1 MFHKFILPVSIF
13 SFLIATI
20 LFSSQVF
27 AIGKP
32 ESNATKSNGEA
43 NSNSANTKRISLSVD
58 SEGINDS
65 SQSGNTKKQFGRS
78 HMPPFAQLRLQ
89 NAKLKACEAKS
100 ASITSRSNHLVQLA
114 DKMIKV
120 FTSIAGGVEQ
130 YYLTKVVPTGAI
142 LPNYD
147 ALVADIAT
155 KENAIAPLL
164 QAAKDDASN
173 FSCTGNN
180 PGAQLTQYK
189 TDMQAV
195 IRGLKEYRTSVKNLI
210 VAVRTLPSLKGTI
223 TPSAT
228 PSVTLIPTV
237 TTEPSVTPLVT
248 P

>member
-1 MFHKFILPVSIF
+1 MFHKFILPVSVICF
-13 SFLIATI
+13 IIAGV

-32 ESNATKSNGEA
+32 EVNNLKQDREA
-43 NSNSANTKRISLSVD
+43 KNKRISLSAD
-58 SEGINDS
+58 SEEVNDS
-65 SQSGNTKKQFGRS
+65 SQSGNTKRQFGTS
-78 HMPPFAQLRLQ
+78 HMPPFAQIRLQ
-89 NAKLKACEAKS
+89 NAKLRACEAK
-100 ASITSRSNHLVQLA
+100 ASSIMKRSNHLVKLV

-130 YYLTKVVPTGAI
+130 YYLTKVVPTGTI
-142 LPNYD
+142 LPSYD

-164 QAAKDDASN
+164 QAAQDDASN

-180 PGAQLTQYK
+180 PKAQLIQYR

-195 IRGLKEYRTSVKNLI
+195 IKALKEYRTSVRNLI
-210 VAVRTLPSLKGTI
+210 VAVRTLPSIKGTI

-228 PSVTLIPTV
+228 PSVTLIPTI
-237 TTEPSVTPLVT
+237 TIEPSVTPLVT